1 MERKSPEMQIK
12 QCLASLSD
20 HPAPSLDGFDAEVLE
35 VLAGVSWVR
44 EALAQATPSLPPEDQ
59 REVLFGLKSLA
70 A

>member
-1 MERKSPEMQIK
+1 MELKSPQIQIK
-12 QCLASLSD
+12 QCLDSLGD
-20 HPAPSLDGFDAEVLE
+20 HPAHSLEGFDDEILE

-44 EALAQATPSLPPEDQ
+44 EALAQAAPNLPPDDQ